1 MQQNFTD
8 SIQFYQA
15 AYKMHPKFG
24 GNFTQQS
31 FAGFFKTPF

>member
-15 AYKMHPKFG
+15 AYKMHSKVLRVSLG
-24 GNFTQQS
+24 RRTNFES
-31 FAGFFKTPF
+31 S

>member
-8 SIQFYQA
+8 STQFYQA

-24 GNFTQQS
+24 GS
-31 FAGFFKTPF
+31 FVSLRRRSHFESS

>member
-8 SIQFYQA
+8 SIYIYQV

-24 GNFTQQS
+24 GNFAQQS
-31 FAGFFKTPF
+31 FAGFIKTPF